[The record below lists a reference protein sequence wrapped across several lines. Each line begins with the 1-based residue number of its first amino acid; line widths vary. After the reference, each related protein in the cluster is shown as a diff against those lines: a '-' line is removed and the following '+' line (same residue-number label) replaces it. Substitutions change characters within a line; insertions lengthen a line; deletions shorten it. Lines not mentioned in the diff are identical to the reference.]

1 MSTPV
6 RSFPNP
12 LTALRLGLLPV
23 LWALALA
30 RQPVWLAAGLVLAL
44 LSDALDGQLARRWPR
59 FANGRLDGLA
69 DKLLTGSVALW
80 LVPLRP
86 AIFSEHPWLLLATT
100 LTYAADLLYGWR
112 KFKRVPGLHLYLGR
126 VGGALQALFVLH
138 ALLSGGYSPV
148 LLDLALGLFI
158 AAAAEELAILVTHS
172 QVDEEQVHSIVP
184 YLLARWRG
192 SQPCHAHQ
200 RSS

>member
-1 MSTPV
+1 VSSAT

-30 RQPVWLAAGLVLAL
+30 RQPVWLAAGLTLAV

-69 DKLLTGSVALW
+69 DKLLTLSVAVW
-80 LVPLRP
+80 LVLLRP
-86 AIFSEHPWLLLATT
+86 AIFREHPWLLLATT
-100 LTYAADLLYGWR
+100 IIYAADLLYGWR
-112 KFKRVPGLHLYLGR
+112 KFKRVPDQHLYLGQ

-138 ALLSGGYSPV
+138 ALLSGGYNP
-148 LLDLALGLFI
+148 LLLYLALGLFI
-158 AAAAEELAILVTHS
+158 FAAAEELAILITHS
-172 QVDEEQVHSIVP
+172 QVDEAHTRSIVP
-184 YLLARWRG
+184 YLLAHIPRKR
-192 SQPCHAHQ
+192 
-200 RSS
+200 